1 MNGYGNLKSSASLH
15 GVNII
20 SLVSHSNGGLDIRM
34 GPNVGSNS
42 GGYFEPVHC
51 NEQSRIIGPHV
62 GSLNDLTK
70 PNSDL
75 GSTGFV
81 PDPNEFGLVLF
92 GAYPVFVTDGTP
104 SPLKSQ
110 ARIMRFF
117 QASGI
122 DLSSLPVSNG
132 TSVERN
138 KKFTKCVQECVE
150 LLELFGMPVLRA
162 SGEAEGLCAQ
172 LNRDGHVDACV
183 TSDSDAFL
191 FGAKCIIKSIKPNS
205 QEPFECY
212 EMSDIEAGLGVKRKH
227 MIAIALLVG
236 NDHDLKGVQGI
247 GLETALSFVKSFS
260 EDEVL
265 DKLCL
270 LGSGNTLDKIYVGDG
285 VHNLDENITRTRC
298 SHCSL
303 CGHPGSKRSHLK
315 DSCERCSSIAGE
327 GCVQKPV
334 GFKCDCLS
342 CDQGK
347 KEKELK
353 KNEAWQMRVCKKI
366 AMEPNFPNDAIIQ
379 MYLSNNNSNFTDR
392 LKVKKWPHVSEQN
405 GFKLKLVAKT
415 PRRSYCS
422 WCVKNNPADDC
433 KERDTNHEYGR
444 LSATRVVNDSIVGH
458 LQDVLDWPSSVFTS
472 SLASLKRD
480 QFEFILFSVLVL
492 RYGEPFMSWKNPNT
506 EMLIDYIAFKLS
518 WEPSFTRQKL
528 FPLLSTILLRNI
540 AKHQVTELLYGQYE
554 VDFIQRTKIRYGHT
568 FYVVTWKKPAQA
580 VDNNNYTTPFKEPQV
595 LEDDDDE
602 LIIISDDSDVT
613 NVRVGNGCLT
623 TDENMD
629 LVMAAYPEKVNQFMQ
644 QKEAK
649 EAKSRKKARSKSALT
664 LADPLSPT
672 SRGVQL
678 NITQFYRS
686 SKGEPSESLKEKS
699 SSVEKRNARSGNFS
713 KSARRRLLFG

>member
-1 MNGYGNLKSSASLH
+1 MGVGGNFWDLLKPYGQTKGFDYLRNKKVAIDLSYWIVQHETAIKLHTKNPHLRLTFFRTINLFSK
-15 GVNII
+15 
-20 SLVSHSNGGLDIRM
+20 
-34 GPNVGSNS
+34 
-42 GGYFEPVHC
+42 
-51 NEQSRIIGPHV
+51 
-62 GSLNDLTK
+62 
-70 PNSDL
+70 
-75 GSTGFV
+75 
-81 PDPNEFGLVLF
+81 F

-150 LLELFGMPVLRA
+150 LLELFGMPVLKA

-172 LNRDGHVDACV
+172 LNRDGYVDACI

-247 GLETALSFVKSFS
+247 GLETALPFVKSFS

-270 LGSGNTLDKIYVGDG
+270 LGSGNMLDKIYVGDG

-327 GCVQKPV
+327 GCVQKPL

-342 CDQGK
+342 CDQDK

-366 AMEPNFPNDAIIQ
+366 ATEPNFPNDAIIQ
-379 MYLSNNNSNFTDR
+379 MYLSNNNSNFTDG
-392 LKVKKWPHVSEQN
+392 K
-405 GFKLKLVAKT
+405 
-415 PRRSYCS
+415 
-422 WCVKNNPADDC
+422 
-433 KERDTNHEYGR
+433 
-444 LSATRVVNDSIVGH
+444 
-458 LQDVLDWPSSVFTS
+458 
-472 SLASLKRD
+472 
-480 QFEFILFSVLVL
+480 
-492 RYGEPFMSWKNPNT
+492 PFMSWKNPNT

-528 FPLLSTILLRNI
+528 FPFLSTILLRNI
-540 AKHQVTELLYGQYE
+540 AKHQVTELLYGQYK

-595 LEDDDDE
+595 LEDDDE
-602 LIIISDDSDVT
+602 LILISDDSDGT
-613 NVRVGNGCLT
+613 NVRVDNGCLT

-629 LVMAAYPEKVNQFMQ
+629 LVMAAYPEKVNHFMQ

-672 SRGVQL
+672 SKGVQL